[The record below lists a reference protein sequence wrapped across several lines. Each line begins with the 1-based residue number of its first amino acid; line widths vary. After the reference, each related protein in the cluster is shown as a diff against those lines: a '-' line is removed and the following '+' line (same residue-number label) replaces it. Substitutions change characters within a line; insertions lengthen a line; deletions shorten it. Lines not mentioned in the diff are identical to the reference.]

1 MVDTPCCLATSG
13 RPPHVKYTQRLD
25 YGRLAE
31 VLHERGLAGLDA
43 IRELLQLSQDG
54 GMPFCE
60 ALVTSN
66 LVSDWDLSKVVCETF
81 QLPFLPV
88 DLITPNPAAL
98 EEINVADFQKHQLV
112 PLDVFGQV
120 LTVAMPALV
129 PAEVLAHIAAMS
141 DFEVLPVVGTV
152 ESNRRWISEH
162 MAVAPPPATEGGWES
177 MFDEADASVAGE
189 SGGGGGALDALSMLD
204 DPVQG
209 SELGSE
215 TDPELGALDEAIL
228 PLEADSLEIDDD
240 LDLGAIE
247 ALPSADLGDGFE
259 LDVLDEPQMDL
270 GATEPQSS
278 PEDGPSVLPPM
289 PEFNPDQREAS

>member
-1 MVDTPCCLATSG
+1 
-13 RPPHVKYTQRLD
+13 VKYTQRLD

-88 DLITPNPAAL
+88 DLISPNPAAL

-162 MAVAPPPATEGGWES
+162 MALAPPPAMEGGWES
-177 MFDEADASVAGE
+177 MFDAADASVAP
-189 SGGGGGALDALSMLD
+189 GGGSEGGADALSMLD
-204 DPVQG
+204 DPLVG
-209 SELGSE
+209 GDA
-215 TDPELGALDEAIL
+215 TDLSAALE
-228 PLEADSLEIDDD
+228 PLEDTLGDGVLDIEADG
-240 LDLGAIE
+240 LDLGSVE
-247 ALPSADLGDGFE
+247 ALPSDDLESGFDLG
-259 LDVLDEPQMDL
+259 VLDDT
-270 GATEPQSS
+270 GALSGGADDAAAQA
-278 PEDGPSVLPPM
+278 PEALPPM

>member
-1 MVDTPCCLATSG
+1 M
-13 RPPHVKYTQRLD
+13 KYTQRLD

-81 QLPFLPV
+81 QLAFLPV

-141 DFEVLPVVGTV
+141 DYEILPVVGTV
-152 ESNRRWISEH
+152 ESNRRWIAEH
-162 MAVAPPPATEGGWES
+162 MASTPVPAMEGGWES
-177 MFDEADASVAGE
+177 MFDEADASVEDVTTATADG
-189 SGGGGGALDALSMLD
+189 DALSMLNDPATDNVSLD
-204 DPVQG
+204 DAIG
-209 SELGSE
+209 S
-215 TDPELGALDEAIL
+215 
-228 PLEADSLEIDDD
+228 IDDNVLEVD
-240 LDLGAIE
+240 DTDVDLGAIGS
-247 ALPSADLGDGFE
+247 LPDGDLGGSFE
-259 LDVLDEPQMDL
+259 LDILDDPTPSLGEDESAGSGPPQ
-270 GATEPQSS
+270 
-278 PEDGPSVLPPM
+278 VLPPM

>member
-1 MVDTPCCLATSG
+1 
-13 RPPHVKYTQRLD
+13 
-25 YGRLAE
+25 
-31 VLHERGLAGLDA
+31 
-43 IRELLQLSQDG
+43 
-54 GMPFCE
+54 MPFCE

-112 PLDVFGQV
+112 PLDIFGQI

-152 ESNRRWISEH
+152 DSNRRWIAEH
-162 MAVAPPPATEGGWES
+162 MAVAPAPAAEGGWES
-177 MFDEADASVAGE
+177 MFDEADASVAEDGAAD
-189 SGGGGGALDALSMLD
+189 GGAAEALSMLD
-204 DPVQG
+204 DPVVAADVDDSTIQM
-209 SELGSE
+209 
-215 TDPELGALDEAIL
+215 DEDA
-228 PLEADSLEIDDD
+228 LEIGDAD
-240 LDLGAIE
+240 LDLGAIDT
-247 ALPSADLGDGFE
+247 LPVDDLESGFA
-259 LDVLDEPQMDL
+259 LDVLDDPEVDLDPTHGGSPQAD
-270 GATEPQSS
+270 Q
-278 PEDGPSVLPPM
+278 PSELPPM

>member
-1 MVDTPCCLATSG
+1 
-13 RPPHVKYTQRLD
+13 
-25 YGRLAE
+25 
-31 VLHERGLAGLDA
+31 
-43 IRELLQLSQDG
+43 
-54 GMPFCE
+54 MPFCE

-98 EEINVADFQKHQLV
+98 AEINVADFQKHQLV
-112 PLDVFGQV
+112 PLDIFGQV
-120 LTVAMPALV
+120 LTVAMPGLV

-162 MAVAPPPATEGGWES
+162 MAVAPPPAREGGWES

-189 SGGGGGALDALSMLD
+189 SGGPADALSMLD
-204 DPVQG
+204 DPMLGGG
-209 SELGSE
+209 S
-215 TDPELGALDEAIL
+215 LDDAIL
-228 PLEADSLEIDDD
+228 PLDDDSLEIDDTA

-247 ALPSADLGDGFE
+247 TLPVDDDLDSGFE
-259 LDVLDEPQMDL
+259 LDVLDD
-270 GATEPQSS
+270 
-278 PEDGPSVLPPM
+278 PEDLSAAGGGSPRAGSPSVLPPM

>member
-1 MVDTPCCLATSG
+1 M
-13 RPPHVKYTQRLD
+13 KYTQRLD

-88 DLITPNPAAL
+88 DLISPNPTAL

-162 MAVAPPPATEGGWES
+162 MAAAPPPTMEGGWES
-177 MFDEADASVAGE
+177 MFDQADASVTPADEFGGE
-189 SGGGGGALDALSMLD
+189 TDALSMLD
-204 DPVQG
+204 DPLEPEV
-209 SELGSE
+209 SADLTDAVLGLDENALSIE
-215 TDPELGALDEAIL
+215 TD
-228 PLEADSLEIDDD
+228 S
-240 LDLGAIE
+240 LDLGNVEAISTDLE
-247 ALPSADLGDGFE
+247 AGYDLGILEDEPPAPATDAPAASADGG
-259 LDVLDEPQMDL
+259 LDE
-270 GATEPQSS
+270 
-278 PEDGPSVLPPM
+278 LPPM
-289 PEFNPDQREAS
+289 PEFNPDQREAG

>member
-1 MVDTPCCLATSG
+1 M
-13 RPPHVKYTQRLD
+13 KYTQRLD

-88 DLITPNPAAL
+88 DLISPNPAAL

-112 PLDVFGQV
+112 PLDIFGQV

-162 MAVAPPPATEGGWES
+162 MATAPPPSMEGGWES
-177 MFDEADASVAGE
+177 MFDQADASVLPSDEA
-189 SGGGGGALDALSMLD
+189 SGDADALSMLD
-204 DPVQG
+204 DPLV
-209 SELGSE
+209 
-215 TDPELGALDEAIL
+215 PEAA
-228 PLEADSLEIDDD
+228 DD
-240 LDLGAIE
+240 LTNEL
-247 ALPSADLGDGFE
+247 LPVVD
-259 LDVLDEPQMDL
+259 DVLDIEADGLDFGTVEALSTDLEAGYDL
-270 GATEPQSS
+270 GVLDDEAPAPSS
-278 PEDGPSVLPPM
+278 PAAPTDDAPEVMPPM

>member
-1 MVDTPCCLATSG
+1 M
-13 RPPHVKYTQRLD
+13 KYTQRLD

-88 DLITPNPAAL
+88 DLISPNPAAL

-112 PLDVFGQV
+112 PMDVFGQV
-120 LTVAMPALV
+120 LTVAMPGLV

-162 MAVAPPPATEGGWES
+162 MASAPPPAMEGGWES
-177 MFDEADASVAGE
+177 MFDEADASML
-189 SGGGGGALDALSMLD
+189 SGGEEAGATDALSMLD
-204 DPVQG
+204 DPLMG
-209 SELGSE
+209 
-215 TDPELGALDEAIL
+215 GAAADLDAGVL
-228 PLEADSLEIDDD
+228 PLEGDGVLDIETDG
-240 LDLGAIE
+240 LDLGTVD
-247 ALPSADLGDGFE
+247 ALPTDDMDASFDLG
-259 LDVLDEPQMDL
+259 VLDDSPAAPAASNGEPPD
-270 GATEPQSS
+270 A
-278 PEDGPSVLPPM
+278 LPPM
-289 PEFNPDQREAS
+289 PEFNPDQREAG

>member
-1 MVDTPCCLATSG
+1 M
-13 RPPHVKYTQRLD
+13 KYTQRLD

-43 IRELLQLSQDG
+43 IRELLQLSHDG

-112 PLDVFGQV
+112 PLDIFGQV

-162 MAVAPPPATEGGWES
+162 MAVAAPPAREGGWES

-189 SGGGGGALDALSMLD
+189 AAHGGSSDALSMLNDPTLGGESSLD
-204 DPVQG
+204 D
-209 SELGSE
+209 
-215 TDPELGALDEAIL
+215 AIL
-228 PLEADSLEIDDD
+228 PLEEDSLEIDDSE
-240 LDLGAIE
+240 LDLVAIE
-247 ALPSADLGDGFE
+247 TLPGSDMESGFE
-259 LDVLDEPQMDL
+259 LDVLDDPQVDFDESDS
-270 GATEPQSS
+270 GSS
-278 PEDGPSVLPPM
+278 STGSASVLPPM

>member
-1 MVDTPCCLATSG
+1 M
-13 RPPHVKYTQRLD
+13 KYTQRLD

-88 DLITPNPAAL
+88 DLISPNPAAL

-162 MAVAPPPATEGGWES
+162 MASAPPPTMEGGWES
-177 MFDEADASVAGE
+177 MFDAADASVAP
-189 SGGGGGALDALSMLD
+189 SDDAAISTDALSMLD
-204 DPVQG
+204 DPLMADAG
-209 SELGSE
+209 DDLS
-215 TDPELGALDEAIL
+215 DALL
-228 PLEADSLEIDDD
+228 PLEDGVLDIEADG
-240 LDLGAIE
+240 LDLGAVE
-247 ALPSADLGDGFE
+247 ALPSDDLDAGYDLG
-259 LDVLDEPQMDL
+259 VLDDTSVAPAGTDSVAEGP
-270 GATEPQSS
+270 TEA
-278 PEDGPSVLPPM
+278 LPPM

>member
-1 MVDTPCCLATSG
+1 M
-13 RPPHVKYTQRLD
+13 KYTQRLD

-81 QLPFLPV
+81 QLPFLPL

-120 LTVAMPALV
+120 LTVVMPGLV

-152 ESNRRWISEH
+152 ESNRRWITEN
-162 MAVAPPPATEGGWES
+162 MAEVPPAAAGEGGWES
-177 MFDEADASVAGE
+177 MFDEADASLEDSPGADADSSEALSLLDDPLLEEGDTLEESILPMDDGSLEIEHEGLDLGAIESLPMDEIESAFELDALDDRQPDAGE
-189 SGGGGGALDALSMLD
+189 SGGG
-204 DPVQG
+204 
-209 SELGSE
+209 
-215 TDPELGALDEAIL
+215 
-228 PLEADSLEIDDD
+228 
-240 LDLGAIE
+240 
-247 ALPSADLGDGFE
+247 PS
-259 LDVLDEPQMDL
+259 P
-270 GATEPQSS
+270 
-278 PEDGPSVLPPM
+278 LPPM
-289 PEFNPDQREAS
+289 PKFNPDQREAS